1 MSGMNESGL
10 SEENRIAQI
19 AEQNGADLARSNLLR
34 MRGDYR
40 AAIDQCLSLLKRSP
54 DDPDAHTLIGDIYAE
69 QGDLGQAAQWYELAL
84 DLNPGSTQ
92 DQQKLTHV
100 QLRIKEREA
109 ATAAQQ
115 IALPPASPYPWL
127 PWMVMAVIALL
138 IGIGAYI
145 AGQRQEPPT
154 KIARASVPVSAPI
167 AEPGTNISGSPSPT
181 EGTNPLIAEED
192 RKLAASVAGEIPT
205 GIVLLHAWQD
215 PRNRDIS
222 LTIRV
227 RPEDAQRVIAAE
239 IARAVLRR
247 IAGANAVSIRTEKA
261 GQIVHLGTVDR
272 ARLSITD
279 APGWAE
285 AHPGA
290 EALAD
295 ALLAQEWPEPTGVT
309 APTANGDDTPPT
321 ATSTTG
327 QNSGSTSGSNPT
339 GDTGGNP

>member
-1 MSGMNESGL
+1 MSDMNESGL

-19 AEQNGADLARSNLLR
+19 AEQNGADLARANLLR
-34 MRGDYR
+34 MRSDYR

-92 DQQKLTHV
+92 DQQKLTYV
-100 QLRIKEREA
+100 QQRIKEREA
-109 ATAAQQ
+109 ATVAQQ
-115 IALPPASPYPWL
+115 IALPPASPYPWM
-127 PWMVMAVIALL
+127 PWVVMAVIALL
-138 IGIGAYI
+138 IGAGAYM
-145 AGQRQEPPT
+145 AGQRQEPPA
-154 KIARASVPVSAPI
+154 KLARASVPVSAAI
-167 AEPGTNISGSPSPT
+167 TEPGLKVTELPSVTEGGSPPV
-181 EGTNPLIAEED
+181 AEED
-192 RKLAASVAGEIPT
+192 RKLAASIAGEIPT

-227 RPEDAQRVIAAE
+227 RPEDAQRVVAAE

-247 IAGANAVSIRTEKA
+247 VAGANAVSVRTEKG

-272 ARLSITD
+272 ARLSVTET
-279 APGWAE
+279 PGWSE

-295 ALLAQEWPEPTGVT
+295 ALLAQEWPETAAGTPPTTG
-309 APTANGDDTPPT
+309 GDDTPPA
-321 ATSTTG
+321 ATTTTG
-327 QNSGSTSGSNPT
+327 QNSGSATNGTPS
-339 GDTGGNP
+339 GDTAGNP